1 MKSIAKCNNSSAPGP
16 DKLLWSYLKY
26 IINNEVCLGKIISI
40 ANTCFELGLWLVHF
54 KSSTTI
60 IILKPNKKSYDS
72 PKFFQ
77 PIILLNILG
86 KLIKK
91 VIGKHL
97 QFHLIVNNFVTN
109 FIQLVSPQLVDWF
122 SQTKLCWKAPNE
134 GYPHICGRYKSNNK
148 QLRYQDISSCKSFV
162 C

>member
-1 MKSIAKCNNSSAPGP
+1 MKSIAKCNNSSTPGP

-109 FIQLVSPQLVDWF
+109 FIQLVSPQLVD
-122 SQTKLCWKAPNE
+122 
-134 GYPHICGRYKSNNK
+134 
-148 QLRYQDISSCKSFV
+148 
-162 C
+162 